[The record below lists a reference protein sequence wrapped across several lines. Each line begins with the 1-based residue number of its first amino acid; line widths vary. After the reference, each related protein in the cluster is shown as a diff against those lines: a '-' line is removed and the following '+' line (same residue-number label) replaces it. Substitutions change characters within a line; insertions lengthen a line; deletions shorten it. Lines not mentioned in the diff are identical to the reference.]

1 MAAHREELTVTS
13 RTTGFH
19 LGVDD
24 GVSSLVS
31 LRELPHE

>member
-1 MAAHREELTVTS
+1 MPTHREELAVTG

-19 LGVDD
+19 LGVGD
-24 GVSSLVS
+24 GVISEVS